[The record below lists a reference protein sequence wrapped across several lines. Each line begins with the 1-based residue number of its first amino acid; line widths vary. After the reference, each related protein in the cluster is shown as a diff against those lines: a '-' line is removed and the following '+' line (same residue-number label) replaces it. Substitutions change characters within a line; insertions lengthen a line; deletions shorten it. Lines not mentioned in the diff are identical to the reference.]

1 MVPLSP
7 ENQDGNLSTINKQT
21 YANMPEKLNKHVLN
35 KNAYSCRPCN
45 VIIARA
51 ADARS
56 W

>member
-1 MVPLSP
+1 MIIILLSP
-7 ENQDGNLSTINKQT
+7 ENPDGKCLPSSHPTCRFTEELECCIKQ
-21 YANMPEKLNKHVLN
+21 
-35 KNAYSCRPCN
+35 NAYSCRPCN